1 MPDSIRRRV
10 FGILAAAFV
19 TGPRRAL
26 ALEPPQGRPLLTI
39 SGRIGVTNDGDLVSL
54 DRASLEAL
62 GTSSLKTKTPWYDG
76 EQHFE
81 GVAMRT
87 LMQAI
92 GATGDR
98 ITAIALNDYTTEIPM
113 SDTRDFDVLLALKR
127 EGAYMPVRDKGPLF
141 IVYPFDS
148 EKRLQSQTYYGR
160 SAWQVSRLI
169 IR

>member
-1 MPDSIRRRV
+1 MPEPIGRRA
-10 FGILAAAFV
+10 FGIFAAAFA
-19 TGPRRAL
+19 TKPTRAL
-26 ALEPPQGRPLLTI
+26 ALEPPQGKPLLTI
-39 SGRIGVTNDGDLVSL
+39 SGRIGITNDGELVSL

-92 GATGDR
+92 AATGDR

-113 SDTRDFDVLLALKR
+113 SDTQDFDVLLALKR
-127 EGAYMPVRDKGPLF
+127 GGAYMPVRDKGPLF
-141 IVYPFDS
+141 IVYPFDDD
-148 EKRLQSQTYYGR
+148 KRLQSQTYYGR

>member
-1 MPDSIRRRV
+1 MLEPISRRF
-10 FGILAAAFV
+10 FGVLAAAFAIRS
-19 TGPRRAL
+19 THAL

-39 SGRIGVTNDGDLVSL
+39 SGRIGITNDGDLIRL
-54 DRASLEAL
+54 DRNSLEAL
-62 GTSSLKTKTPWYDG
+62 GTSSLTTKTPWYDG

-87 LMQAI
+87 LMQAV
-92 GATGDR
+92 AASGDR

-113 SDTRDFDVLLALKR
+113 SDTQEFDVLLALKR
-127 EGAYMPVRDKGPLF
+127 DGAYMPVRDKGPLF

>member
-1 MPDSIRRRV
+1 MPESISRRAL
-10 FGILAAAFV
+10 GILAAAFATQSTRV
-19 TGPRRAL
+19 L
-26 ALEPPQGRPLLTI
+26 ALEPLQGRPLLTI
-39 SGRIGVTNDGDLVSL
+39 SGRIGVTDDGNLMRL
-54 DRASLEAL
+54 DRASLEAF

-87 LMQAI
+87 LMQALA
-92 GATGDR
+92 ATGDR
-98 ITAIALNDYTTEIPM
+98 ITAIALNDYKTEIPM
-113 SDTRDFDVLLALKR
+113 SDTQEFDVLLALKR

-160 SAWQVSRLI
+160 SAWQVSQLI
-169 IR
+169 VH